1 MKIIGLTGG
10 IGSGKTTV
18 ANLFLALGVPVYNSD
33 KEAKNLMSTSKF
45 LIREIKKLLGEESYK
60 KSKLNRNY
68 IAGKVFKD
76 KKLLQKLNA
85 IVHPAVRENFLQ
97 WVSEQ
102 STSYVIQET
111 ALLYEN
117 NTASL
122 YDAVILV
129 TAPEELRV
137 ERVLHRDATSKE
149 AILARINNQ
158 LSDKEKIAKANF
170 IIENIDIKE
179 TEQKVEALHK
189 SLLAYS

>member
-18 ANLFLALGVPVYNSD
+18 ANLFIALGVPVYNSD
-33 KEAKNLMSTSKF
+33 REAKILMNTSKI
-45 LIREIKKLLGEESYK
+45 LIKEIKTLLGEESYK
-60 KSKLNRNY
+60 ESKLNRPY

-76 KKLLQKLNA
+76 KELLQKLNA

-97 WVSEQ
+97 WVSIQ
-102 STSYVIQET
+102 NTSYVIQET

-117 NTASL
+117 NASSL

-129 TAPEELRV
+129 TAPEEVRV
-137 ERVLHRDATSKE
+137 ERVLHRDATNKE

-170 IIENIDIKE
+170 VIENIDIKD
-179 TEQKVEALHK
+179 TEEKVEALHK

>member
-18 ANLFLALGVPVYNSD
+18 AKLFVALGVPVYDSD
-33 KEAKNLMSTSKF
+33 KEAKILMNTSKV
-45 LIREIKKLLGEESYK
+45 LIKEIKELLGEEAYK
-60 KSKLNRNY
+60 ESELNRRY

-102 STSYVIQET
+102 NTSYVIQET

-117 NTASL
+117 NAASL

-149 AILARINNQ
+149 AVLARINNQ

-170 IIENIDIKE
+170 ILENIDIKE

-189 SLLAYS
+189 SLLVYS

>member
-18 ANLFLALGVPVYNSD
+18 AKLFVALGVPVYDSD
-33 KEAKNLMSTSKF
+33 KEAKILMNTSKV
-45 LIREIKKLLGEESYK
+45 LIKEIKELLGEEAYK
-60 KSKLNRNY
+60 ESELNRRY
-68 IAGKVFKD
+68 IAGKIFKD

-102 STSYVIQET
+102 NTSYVIQET

-117 NTASL
+117 NAASL

-137 ERVLHRDATSKE
+137 ERVLHRDATTKE
-149 AILARINNQ
+149 AVLARINNQ

-170 IIENIDIKE
+170 ILENIDIKE

-189 SLLAYS
+189 SLLVYS

>member
-18 ANLFLALGVPVYNSD
+18 AKLFEALGVPVYDSD
-33 KEAKNLMSTSKF
+33 KEAKILMNTSKV
-45 LIREIKKLLGEESYK
+45 LIKEIKGLLGEEAYK
-60 KSKLNRNY
+60 ESELNRRY

-102 STSYVIQET
+102 NTSYVIQET

-117 NTASL
+117 NAASL

-149 AILARINNQ
+149 AVLARINNQ
-158 LSDKEKIAKANF
+158 LRDKEKIAKANF
-170 IIENIDIKE
+170 ILENIDIKE

>member
-18 ANLFLALGVPVYNSD
+18 AKLFEALGVPVYDSD
-33 KEAKNLMSTSKF
+33 KEAKILMNTSKV
-45 LIREIKKLLGEESYK
+45 LIKEIKGLLGEEAYK
-60 KSKLNRNY
+60 ESELNRRY

-76 KKLLQKLNA
+76 KKLLKKLNA

-102 STSYVIQET
+102 NTSYVIQET

-117 NTASL
+117 NAASL

-149 AILARINNQ
+149 AVLARINNQ

-170 IIENIDIKE
+170 ILENIDIKE

-189 SLLAYS
+189 SLLVYS

>member
-18 ANLFLALGVPVYNSD
+18 AKLFEALGVPVYDSD
-33 KEAKNLMSTSKF
+33 KEAKILMNTSKV
-45 LIREIKKLLGEESYK
+45 LIKEIKGLLGEEAYK
-60 KSKLNRNY
+60 ESELNRRY

-102 STSYVIQET
+102 NTSYVIQET

-117 NTASL
+117 NAASL

-137 ERVLHRDATSKE
+137 ERVLHRDATTKE
-149 AILARINNQ
+149 AVLARINNQ

-170 IIENIDIKE
+170 ILENIDIKE